1 MSTSRDESLTADE
14 QPIVTTEPGAP
25 DKSAAGKI
33 SSLWLN
39 RDYLL
44 LWGGQLVS
52 SLGSNISGFAFPLLV
67 LFLTHSPAQA
77 GFLGAARSI
86 PYLFLSLPV
95 GALIDR
101 WNRKRVM
108 ILCDTGRAIALGS
121 IPLVYALF
129 GTVPLF
135 QLYIVTFVEGSL
147 FVFFN
152 IAEVACLPRVVS
164 KEQLPTATGQN
175 QASEIAAVLA
185 GSPLAGVLYSFN
197 KLVPFLADAISYAV
211 SVLSLFLIKAEFQ
224 EERTAERRQLWVE
237 IQEGLVWLRS
247 QPLIRFMAFLTG
259 GLNFTGGAN
268 LIVIVIALR
277 QHATPTVIGI
287 LFAIASVGGI
297 VGSVIGPFIQKRFS
311 FGAVIITTVWIQAL
325 CFPLFLVAP
334 NPFILGVIS
343 AVLFLTSPIY
353 NVVQFSYR
361 LALIPD
367 KLQGRVNSVFRL
379 LAFGF
384 IPAGLA
390 LTGTL
395 LQWVDVGP
403 TTLTFAACV
412 AALAIA
418 ASINPHVRHA
428 KPLAQ
433 VEAEM
438 AAAKRSAGE

>member
-1 MSTSRDESLTADE
+1 MSATSDESLTTDE
-14 QPIVTTEPGAP
+14 QPIIAQENAP
-25 DKSAAGKI
+25 PEQKSSAKVP
-33 SSLWLN
+33 SLWYN

-67 LFLTHSPAQA
+67 LFLTGSPAQA

-86 PYLFLSLPV
+86 PYLVFSLPV

-101 WNRKRVM
+101 WDRKRVM
-108 ILCDTGRAIALGS
+108 ILCDTGRALALGS
-121 IPLVYALF
+121 IALVYALY

-135 QLYIVTFVEGSL
+135 QLYIVTIVEGSL

-164 KEQLPTATGQN
+164 KEQLPAATGQN

-185 GSPLAGVLYSFN
+185 GSPLAGVIYSFS
-197 KLVPFLADAISYAV
+197 KILPFAADAVSYAA
-211 SVLSLFLIKAEFQ
+211 SVISLFFVKAEFQ
-224 EERTAERRQLWVE
+224 GERSGAHRNLWEE
-237 IQEGLVWLRS
+237 IKEGLVWLWT

-259 GLNFTGGAN
+259 GLNFNSGTF
-268 LIVIVIALR
+268 LIVIVIAQR

-287 LFAIASVGGI
+287 LFAIGSIGGI

-311 FGAVIITTVWIQAL
+311 FGAVIISMTWVQAL
-325 CFPLFLVAP
+325 ALPLFLIAP
-334 NPFILGVIS
+334 NPYLLGVVT
-343 AVLFLTSPIY
+343 AVIFVTGPVY

-367 KLQGRVNSVFRL
+367 TLQGRVNSVFRL

-384 IPAGLA
+384 IPLGMG
-390 LTGTL
+390 LTGWL
-395 LQWVDVGP
+395 LEKVDVGP
-403 TTLTFAACV
+403 TTLAFTACLI
-412 AALAIA
+412 ALSIA
-418 ASINPHVRHA
+418 ASVNPHVRHA
-428 KPLAQ
+428 KPLAE
-433 VEAEM
+433 VEAEL
-438 AAAKRSAGE
+438 AAAKSA